1 MREVEYATLT
11 SWVNSSACPA
21 KASLSHVGMLQS
33 PIVSRLTQAA
43 SDQSIGVRFDSPVE
57 KEGKMGKYKC
67 DPVLAEVMDDLFSI
81 ITHLDQA
88 TRARHL
94 PPPIL
99 DGLIVTKLKI
109 FKLIRRLNQ
118 TIEKY
123 LEVPSEV

>member
-1 MREVEYATLT
+1 
-11 SWVNSSACPA
+11 
-21 KASLSHVGMLQS
+21 
-33 PIVSRLTQAA
+33 
-43 SDQSIGVRFDSPVE
+43 
-57 KEGKMGKYKC
+57 MGKYKC